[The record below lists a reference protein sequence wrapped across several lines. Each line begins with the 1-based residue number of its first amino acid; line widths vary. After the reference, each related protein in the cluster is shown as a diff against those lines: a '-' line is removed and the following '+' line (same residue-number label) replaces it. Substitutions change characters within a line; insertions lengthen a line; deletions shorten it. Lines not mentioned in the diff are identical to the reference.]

1 MQPERADLER
11 ALSIAAQI
19 VARDGDA
26 FLPVFL
32 RMEQE
37 VSALEGRETALDR
50 ARRLAG
56 ARVAA

>member
-1 MQPERADLER
+1 MQPDRADLLR

-32 RMEQE
+32 RLEQE
-37 VSALEGRETALDR
+37 VSALEGRDTALDR
-50 ARRLAG
+50 ARRM
-56 ARVAA
+56 ARAA